1 MKKTM
6 LTALAVITA
15 ALLTAPAG
23 ASAQAPSQDLAFGD
37 VCLGYGWCA
46 TFDVRSGPRGET
58 PSGSVQVSAEGEVA
72 GGPVTCL
79 RVTGNRASVA
89 FVDTL
94 RPGDGSGGG
103 FLNIE
108 DNGSPGVGRDN
119 IIFGLAAEAPT
130 VCPANV
136 LVYDPL
142 NRDRV
147 FEGDLTVRDAQ
158 PLPTSEAQCTR
169 GGWAQFG
176 FKNQRQCIR
185 LARLIPGPGA
195 YPFSRAECRHGG
207 WDLFG
212 FRNERTCLRFV
223 RLMPNP

>member
-1 MKKTM
+1 MIIRLVTV
-6 LTALAVITA
+6 LSVTAIVLALPTGA
-15 ALLTAPAG
+15 A
-23 ASAQAPSQDLAFGD
+23 AQAPSQDLAVGD
-37 VCLGYGWCA
+37 VCLGYPACA
-46 TFDVRSGPRGET
+46 TFDARSGPRGET
-58 PSGSVQVSAEGEVA
+58 PSGSVHVSTSEEIA

-79 RVTGNRASVA
+79 TVTGSRATVGFA
-89 FVDTL
+89 DTL
-94 RPGDGSGGG
+94 RPGDGSDGG

-119 IIFGLAAEAPT
+119 IIFGLTREAPT
-130 VCPANV
+130 VCPPNV

-142 NRDRV
+142 RRDRV